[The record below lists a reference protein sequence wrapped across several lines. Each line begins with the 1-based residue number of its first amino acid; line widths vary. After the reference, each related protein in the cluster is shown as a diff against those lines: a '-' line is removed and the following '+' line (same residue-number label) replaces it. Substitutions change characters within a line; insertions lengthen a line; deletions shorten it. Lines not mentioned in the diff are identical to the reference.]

1 MISLFF
7 FPGYAYITENEL
19 CLDTIDEWDWKL
31 FHANLGE
38 WKDVG
43 NSMGVNCVN
52 DAKMSQ
58 LQNVSY
64 RSGGKK
70 YRMELEA
77 SSLPKERKQRLFFA
91 H

>member
-1 MISLFF
+1 M
-7 FPGYAYITENEL
+7 L

-58 LQNVSY
+58 LQKVSY

-70 YRMELEA
+70 YHMELEA
-77 SSLPKERKQRLFFA
+77 SSLPKEREKRLFFA